1 MEWNNQELNQYLE
14 KNCDPQPDY
23 LTEIER
29 DTYLNT
35 VLPRM
40 LSGNNQG
47 RFLSLLSKISKP
59 SRVLEIG
66 TFTGY
71 SALCLAEGLAEG
83 GEVISLESNPELKKR
98 VEKNLS
104 LSPLG
109 KKINVLW
116 GNAMEEIPKL
126 KPGFDMVFID
136 ADKVNYPNY
145 LKLCLPL
152 LNQGGLL
159 IADNVLWSGKVLDPN
174 EKDED
179 TMALK
184 EFNRLVTEKEGL
196 QKIMIPLR
204 DGIFIAL
211 KK

>member
-1 MEWNNQELNQYLE
+1 MEWNDQELNRYLE
-14 KNCDPQPDY
+14 ENCDPQPEH
-23 LTEIER
+23 LLQIER

-47 RFLSLLSKISKP
+47 RFLSLLSKLISPK
-59 SRVLEIG
+59 RVLEIG

-83 GEVISLESNPELKKR
+83 GKVITLENNPELKTR

-109 KKINVLW
+109 ERIEVVWESALDY
-116 GNAMEEIPKL
+116 IPTL
-126 KPGFDMVFID
+126 EPGLDMVFID

-145 LKLCLPL
+145 FKLCLPL
-152 LNQGGLL
+152 LKQNGLM
-159 IADNVLWSGKVLDPN
+159 IADNVLWSGKVMDPK

-179 TMALK
+179 TRALR
-184 EFNRLVTEKEGL
+184 EFNKLVSGEKSL
-196 QKIMIPLR
+196 QKIMLPLR
-204 DGIFIAL
+204 DGIFLAL